1 MPTTATKGTECNPAA
16 NDAGQRARLRAVLS
30 GFEERLRR
38 CRREAQSLLD
48 EHWNEARYRS
58 ELAYLLGQMHGV
70 IEHCR
75 DLEDRYRDERLCL
88 AARDAAPPGAGG
100 GRRDQAERASGGAS
114 AGAGG

>member
-1 MPTTATKGTECNPAA
+1 MPTTSTKGTESNPVA

-38 CRREAQSLLD
+38 CRREAQSFLD
-48 EHWNEARYRS
+48 EHWNDARYRG

-75 DLEDRYRDERLCL
+75 ALEGRYRDERICL
-88 AARDAAPPGAGG
+88 AARDATPPGAGG
-100 GRRDQAERASGGAS
+100 ERRDQAERASGGSSVA
-114 AGAGG
+114 AGG